1 MRPDAAAANH
11 LEWAL
16 QWGPLPWAMVVVV
29 ALLVLGLSAWNLR
42 QLASWPRRAVLFLY
56 RTLTIGALL
65 AVLAQ
70 PTWVKTAERP
80 GGRQLAVVVDRSQSM
95 QTGEGA
101 DARWRRAVGVA
112 AKLAGAQPSLL
123 FAAGAGLQPVQSI
136 AQLAALQPTDAT
148 TDLLG
153 ALQQLAASQRAGTL
167 GGVVVLSDGL
177 DNGAL
182 SLRNPDGASALD
194 ADSAE
199 ALAALRA
206 PIHGVLVD
214 DPKPVRDVAVAA
226 VRSSA
231 FGFARTFLP
240 VRVELE
246 LSGYTSASGELT
258 LTLSDNGEI
267 VATER
272 VPLAG
277 PPRRT
282 IPIEIQPVQ
291 VGHHVLQ
298 AEVAALPDE
307 VTDANNRAATSL
319 RAVRE
324 RTRVL
329 HLAGH
334 PSWDTRFLRLWLRGN
349 PAVDL
354 ISFYVM
360 VGQGSGMYV
369 SAEDTTLI
377 PFPTEEIFE
386 QSLSSFD
393 LLIFQDFP
401 FGPFQVDRYLP
412 QLQRYLTGGGAL
424 LVLGGPQSLSA
435 GGYHG
440 TQVADWLPL
449 RLLPLQGA
457 DPGFADGPVVPRL
470 TPAGKLHPVSRLHP
484 DADVAVSRWQ
494 SHGLIG
500 RNTALTAAEQGQVLV
515 TDESDHP
522 LLAVGELGSGRS
534 AVLASDSLWT
544 WAFAGEDDKSDNRE
558 QRRADY
564 VRLLDQLT
572 GWLLRDP
579 EMALVQ
585 LELLAPQ
592 PPSLLPRLQVT
603 ARGAGGEP
611 LVGAALSLGRT
622 ALGPLA
628 AGPAASEVTLAPLG
642 IQTDANGRAVLALD
656 ALPPGVHNLTVG
668 VAMGGQTERATLPV
682 VLQPG
687 GREAARLQPTD
698 QWLQLLARASEG
710 RVWTAG
716 NVPGVLPLASR
727 DLADVADKVH
737 EPLWNHPAVL
747 VLLVG
752 LLTLEWTFR
761 RRWGLA

>member
-1 MRPDAAAANH
+1 MRPDAANANH
-11 LEWAL
+11 LEWSL
-16 QWGPLPWAMVVVV
+16 QWGPLPWALVLVV
-29 ALLVLGLSAWNLR
+29 AVVVLGLSAWNLR
-42 QLASWPRRAVLFLY
+42 QLASVPRRAVLFLY
-56 RTLTIGALL
+56 RVLTVAALL

-95 QTGEGA
+95 QTGDGA
-101 DARWRRAVGVA
+101 DERWKRAVGVA
-112 AKLAGAQPSLL
+112 AKLASAQPVLL
-123 FAAGAGLQPVQSI
+123 FAAGETLQPVQSI
-136 AQLAALQPTDAT
+136 AALAALAPTAGS

-167 GGVVVLSDGL
+167 GGVVVISDGL

-182 SLRNPDGASALD
+182 ALRNPEGAGALD
-194 ADSAE
+194 TDSAE

-206 PIHGVLVD
+206 PVHGVVVS
-214 DPKPVRDVAVAA
+214 DPKAVRDVAVAA

-246 LSGYTSASGELT
+246 LLGYTGASGELT
-258 LTLSDNGEI
+258 LTLSDNGEV

-272 VPLAG
+272 VPLDG
-277 PPRRT
+277 PTRRS
-282 IPIEIQPVQ
+282 IPLEIQPLQ

-307 VTDANNRAATSL
+307 ATEANNRAATSL

-369 SAEDTTLI
+369 AAEDTTLI

-393 LLIFQDFP
+393 LLVFQDFP
-401 FGPFQVDRYLP
+401 FGPFHVERYLP

-449 RLLPLQGA
+449 RLMPLEGA
-457 DPGFADGPVVPRL
+457 DPGYRDGPVVPKL

-484 DADVAVSRWQ
+484 DAEVTQTRWQ
-494 SHGLIG
+494 RHGLVG
-500 RNTALTAAEQGQVLV
+500 RNTALVAAEQGQVLV
-515 TDESDHP
+515 TDEADHP
-522 LLAVGELGSGRS
+522 LLAVGELGAGRS
-534 AVLASDSLWT
+534 AVLATDSLWT
-544 WAFAGEDDKSDNRE
+544 WAFAGDDDKDDNRE
-558 QRRADY
+558 HRRADY
-564 VRLLDQLT
+564 VRLLDQLM

-579 EMALVQ
+579 EMALLQ
-585 LELLAPQ
+585 LELLAPV
-592 PPSLLPRLQVT
+592 PPGTLPRLQVT
-603 ARGAGGEP
+603 LRGPGGEP
-611 LVGAALSLGRT
+611 GAGAALLMGK
-622 ALGPLA
+622 AVLGPLA
-628 AGPAASEVTLAPLG
+628 AGRPASDVPLEPLG
-642 IQTDANGRAVLALD
+642 VQTDASGRAVLALD
-656 ALPPGVHNLTVG
+656 GLPPGAYNLTVG
-668 VAMGGQTERATLPV
+668 ATLRGQTERATLPV
-682 VLQPG
+682 VLQPNQA
-687 GREAARLQPTD
+687 ESARLQPTD
-698 QWLQLLARASEG
+698 QWLQLLARATEG
-710 RVWTAG
+710 RVWTASE
-716 NVPGVLPLASR
+716 VPAVLPLASR

-737 EPLWNHPAVL
+737 EPLWNHPIVL
-747 VLLVG
+747 VVLVG